1 MKTAVYDSPRTCC
14 REAWRDGKL
23 VASISESLM
32 YAKGFN
38 GWPGMP
44 FMLNCGRKFEPG
56 KVRGDIEAIPQDQ
69 RPPVGFDAQT
79 EPGNTAGSRPP
90 STCSGDPL

>member
-1 MKTAVYDSPRTCC
+1 MKTAVYDNPRTWW
-14 REAWRDGKL
+14 REAWKDGRL
-23 VASISESLM
+23 VCGISESLM

-44 FMLNCGRKFEPG
+44 FMLNCGRDFEPG

-69 RPPVGFDAQT
+69 RPPVGFDPQT
-79 EPGNTAGSRPP
+79 EPGNTAGSLPP